1 MATAQLS
8 AGVVTIERDLTGIVP
23 GVSTTAAAI
32 AGVFDWGPVGYPY
45 RVSNEAELANVFGT
59 PTERTA
65 NYFFS
70 AANFLSYASNLL
82 VNRAELKNA
91 RNASGAVEAAGTGSI
106 SVIENDPTVTGVGTI
121 FETEL
126 EVGDKIIFTSGTTE
140 VTGYVKQIAS
150 DLSLQLETNSP
161 VTDSALA
168 FTILKKV
175 VVNNEGDYDL
185 MGSTERAF
193 AGQWAA
199 KYPGVRGNSLT
210 VSMADSAS
218 FDAWD
223 YKDEFTDVPGT
234 SAYAYAINQ
243 TANDEVHVVVVDSD
257 GLIGGVP
264 GAVIEK
270 FAFLSKAADATQ
282 FGSGSSYYVNVINR
296 TSKYVWWMSHPT
308 SGLGAT
314 GLEFGSVVSPT
325 TAFKTIT
332 TALTVALANG
342 DDGGTATDGEIITA
356 YEEFE
361 NSETYDFSL
370 LISGP
375 SNATVSNALVAL
387 AETRQ
392 DIVVFLSPVAS
403 TGGPIIGSTSDRID
417 EIVTYRKT
425 TLNANSSFAF
435 LDSGWK
441 YQYDKYNDIYRWVP
455 LNGDIAGLTSR
466 SDQVAD
472 AWKSPAG
479 FNRGQL
485 KNVVKLGVNPNKTQR
500 DVLYSAG
507 INPVVSFPGQGVVL
521 YGDKTLSS
529 RPSAF
534 DRINVRRLFI
544 VMRKAIARAAQY
556 QLFENNTASTRAQF
570 RAYVEP
576 FLREIQG
583 REGITAFKVVCDETN
598 NTPDVIMRNEFRGD
612 IMVQP
617 AYSINFIQLTFS
629 AVRSDVSFSEIT
641 GGQ

>member
-32 AGVFDWGPVGYPY
+32 AGVFNWGPVGYPY
-45 RVSNEAELANVFGT
+45 LITNEAELAAVFGK
-59 PTERTA
+59 PTDRTA
-65 NYFFS
+65 GYFFS
-70 AANFLSYASNLL
+70 AANFLSYASNLV
-82 VNRAELKNA
+82 VNRAELQYA
-91 RNASGAVEAAGTGSI
+91 RNASTVEAVALTGTI
-106 SVIENDPTVTGVGTI
+106 SVIAGDPTVVGVGTL
-121 FETEL
+121 FESQL
-126 EVGDKIIFTSGTTE
+126 DLGDKLVFDSGTETYY
-140 VTGYVKQIAS
+140 GYVETIS
-150 DLSLQLETNSP
+150 TDTSLQLDRNVP
-161 VTDSALA
+161 VTDSTLS
-168 FTILKKV
+168 FSVVKKV
-175 VVNNEGDYDL
+175 VVNNESAYD
-185 MGSTERAF
+185 MMSATERAF

-199 KYPGVRGNSLT
+199 KYPGVVGNSLA
-210 VSMADSAS
+210 VSVADADSFLAWEYRNEFS
-218 FDAWD
+218 DA
-223 YKDEFTDVPGT
+223 PGT
-234 SAYAYAINQ
+234 SAYAYTLNP
-243 TANDEVHVVVVDSD
+243 TANDELHIVVVDTT

-270 FAFLSKAADATQ
+270 FGFVSKASDATL
-282 FGSGSSYYVNVINR
+282 FGQGSNYYANIVNRN
-296 TSKYVWWMSHPT
+296 SKYIWWMGHST
-308 SGLGAT
+308 T
-314 GLEFGSVVSPT
+314 GLSPTGLDFGAVVSPT
-325 TAFKTIT
+325 IPFKGIPVAIT
-332 TALTVALANG
+332 KELVHG
-342 DDGGTATDGEIITA
+342 DDGGTATDGELITA
-356 YEEFE
+356 FEEFE
-361 NSETYDFSL
+361 NAEAYDFSL

-375 SNATVSNALVAL
+375 VNAVVANELVAL

-392 DIVVFLSPVAS
+392 DIVVYLSPVSA
-403 TGGPIIGSTSDRID
+403 TGGPIVGSTSDKID
-417 EIVTYRKT
+417 EIVKYRKQ
-425 TLNANSSFAF
+425 TLNANSTYAF

-507 INPVVSFPGQGVVL
+507 INPVVSFPGQGVIL

-534 DRINVRRLFI
+534 DRLNVRRLFI

-556 QLFENNTASTRAQF
+556 QLFENNTASTRSQF

-598 NTPDVIMRNEFRGD
+598 NTPEVIMHNEFRGE

-641 GGQ
+641 GA

>member
-45 RVSNEAELANVFGT
+45 RVSNEAELANVFGK
-59 PTERTA
+59 PTERSA
-65 NYFFS
+65 LYFFS

-91 RNASGAVEAAGTGSI
+91 RNASGAVATARTGTI
-106 SVIENDPTVTGVGTI
+106 SVVSGDVAVMGDSTQ
-121 FETEL
+121 FDTEL
-126 EVGDKIIFTSGTTE
+126 EVGDAIVFDVSG
-140 VTGYVKQIAS
+140 VTYKGYVKTIAS
-150 DLSLQLETNSP
+150 ATSLQLETASP
-161 VTDSALA
+161 VSSTALA
-168 FTILKKV
+168 FTSIKKV
-175 VVNNEGDYDL
+175 VVNSEAHYEQ
-185 MGSTERAF
+185 MSSTEREL
-193 AGQWAA
+193 AGLWAA
-199 KYPGVRGNSLT
+199 KFPGSLGNSLT
-210 VSMADSAS
+210 VSIADSAS
-218 FDAWD
+218 FATWD
-223 YKDEFTDVPGT
+223 YKNEFTDAPGT

-243 TANDEVHVVVVDSD
+243 TANDEIHVVVVDDD
-257 GLIGGVP
+257 GSFGGVP

-270 FAFLSKAADATQ
+270 FAFLSKASDATQ
-282 FGSGSSYYVNVINR
+282 FGSGSNYFANVINR
-296 TSKYVWWMSHPT
+296 NSRYVWWMSHPT
-308 SGLGAT
+308 SGLSVSGVD
-314 GLEFGSVVSPT
+314 FGSTVSAT
-325 TAFKTIT
+325 EAFKTIT
-332 TALTVALANG
+332 TAINTVLANG
-342 DDGGTATDGEIITA
+342 DAGGTATSGEIIAA

-375 SNATVSNALVAL
+375 ADATVATELVSL

-392 DIVVFLSPVAS
+392 DIVVFLSPVSA
-403 TGGPIIGSTSDRID
+403 TGGPIVGSTSDRID
-417 EIVTYRKT
+417 EIVAYRKV

-435 LDSGWK
+435 MDSGWK

-466 SDQVAD
+466 SDEVAD

-507 INPVVSFPGQGVVL
+507 VNPVVSFPGQGVIL

-544 VMRKAIARAAQY
+544 VLRKAIARAAQY

-576 FLREIQG
+576 FLREVQG
-583 REGITAFKVVCDETN
+583 REGITAFKVVCDTTN
-598 NTPDVIMRNEFRGD
+598 NTPDVIMRNEFRGE

-629 AVRSDVSFSEIT
+629 AVRSDVSFQEVT
-641 GGQ
+641 GG

>member
-45 RVSNEAELANVFGT
+45 RVSNEAELANVFGK
-59 PTERTA
+59 PTERSA
-65 NYFFS
+65 LYFFS

-91 RNASGAVEAAGTGSI
+91 RNASGAVAAARTGTI
-106 SVIENDPTVTGVGTI
+106 SVVSGDVTVMGDGTQ

-126 EVGDKIIFTSGTTE
+126 EVGDALVFVASG
-140 VTGYVKQIAS
+140 VIYRGYVKTIAS
-150 DLSLQLETNSP
+150 ATSLQLETASP
-161 VTDSALA
+161 VSDAILA
-168 FTILKKV
+168 FSSLKKV
-175 VVNNEGDYDL
+175 VVNSEAHYEQ
-185 MGSTERAF
+185 MSSTERAV
-193 AGQWAA
+193 AGLWAA
-199 KYPGVRGNSLT
+199 KFPGSLGNSLT
-210 VSMADSAS
+210 VSIADSAS
-218 FDAWD
+218 FATWD
-223 YKDEFTDVPGT
+223 YKNEFTDAPGT

-243 TANDEVHVVVVDSD
+243 TANDEIHVVVVDDD
-257 GLIGGVP
+257 GSFGGVP

-270 FAFLSKAADATQ
+270 FAFLSKASDATQ
-282 FGSGSSYYVNVINR
+282 FGSGSNYFANVINR
-296 TSKYVWWMSHPT
+296 NSRYVWWMSHPT
-308 SGLGAT
+308 SGLSVSGVD
-314 GLEFGSVVSPT
+314 FGSTVSAT
-325 TAFKTIT
+325 EDFKTIT
-332 TALTVALANG
+332 TAIDTVLANG
-342 DDGGTATDGEIITA
+342 DDGGAATSGEIIAA

-375 SNATVSNALVAL
+375 AGATVATELVSL

-392 DIVVFLSPVAS
+392 DIVVFLSPVSA

-417 EIVTYRKT
+417 EIVAYRKV
-425 TLNANSSFAF
+425 TLNVNSSFAF
-435 LDSGWK
+435 MDSGWK

-466 SDQVAD
+466 SDEVAD

-485 KNVVKLGVNPNKTQR
+485 KNVVKLGVNPNKAQR

-507 INPVVSFPGQGVVL
+507 VNPVVSFPGQGVIL

-544 VMRKAIARAAQY
+544 VLRKAIARAAQY

-576 FLREIQG
+576 FLREVQG
-583 REGITAFKVVCDETN
+583 REGITAFKVVCDTTN
-598 NTPDVIMRNEFRGD
+598 NTPDVIMRNEFRGE

-629 AVRSDVSFSEIT
+629 AVRSDVSFQEVT
-641 GGQ
+641 GG

>member
-45 RVSNEAELANVFGT
+45 RVSNEAELANVFGK
-59 PTERTA
+59 PTERSA
-65 NYFFS
+65 LYFFS

-91 RNASGAVEAAGTGSI
+91 RNASGAVATARTGTI
-106 SVIENDPTVTGVGTI
+106 SVVSGDVAVMGDSTQ
-121 FETEL
+121 FDTEL
-126 EVGDKIIFTSGTTE
+126 EVGDAIVFDVSG
-140 VTGYVKQIAS
+140 VTYKGYVKTIAS
-150 DLSLQLETNSP
+150 ATSLQLETASP
-161 VTDSALA
+161 VSSTALA
-168 FTILKKV
+168 FTSIKKV
-175 VVNNEGDYDL
+175 VVNSEAHYEQ
-185 MGSTERAF
+185 MSSTEREL
-193 AGQWAA
+193 AGLWAA
-199 KYPGVRGNSLT
+199 KFPGSLGNSLT
-210 VSMADSAS
+210 VSIADSAS
-218 FDAWD
+218 FATWD
-223 YKDEFTDVPGT
+223 YKNEFTDAPGT

-243 TANDEVHVVVVDSD
+243 TANDEIHVVVVDDD
-257 GLIGGVP
+257 GSFGGVP

-270 FAFLSKAADATQ
+270 FAFLSKASDATQ
-282 FGSGSSYYVNVINR
+282 FGSGSNYFANVINR
-296 TSKYVWWMSHPT
+296 NSRYVWWMSHPT
-308 SGLGAT
+308 SGLSVSGVD
-314 GLEFGSVVSPT
+314 FGSTVSAT
-325 TAFKTIT
+325 EAFKTIT
-332 TALTVALANG
+332 TAINTVLANG
-342 DDGGTATDGEIITA
+342 DAGGTAISGEIIAA

-375 SNATVSNALVAL
+375 ADATVATELVSL

-392 DIVVFLSPVAS
+392 DIVVFLSPVSA
-403 TGGPIIGSTSDRID
+403 TGGPIVGSTSDRID
-417 EIVTYRKT
+417 EIVAYRKV

-435 LDSGWK
+435 MDSGWK

-466 SDQVAD
+466 SDEVAD

-507 INPVVSFPGQGVVL
+507 VNPVVSFPGQGVIL

-544 VMRKAIARAAQY
+544 VLRKAIARAAQY

-576 FLREIQG
+576 FLREVQG
-583 REGITAFKVVCDETN
+583 REGITAFKVVCDTTN
-598 NTPDVIMRNEFRGD
+598 NTPDVIMRNEFRGE

-629 AVRSDVSFSEIT
+629 AVRSDVSFQEVT
-641 GGQ
+641 GG

>member
-45 RVSNEAELANVFGT
+45 LITNEAELATVFGK
-59 PTERTA
+59 PTDRTA
-65 NYFFS
+65 SYFFS
-70 AANFLSYASNLL
+70 AANFLAYASNLL
-82 VNRAELKNA
+82 VNRAELKYA
-91 RNASGAVEAAGTGSI
+91 RNASTAEEIARTGTI
-106 SVIENDPTVTGVGTI
+106 SVIAGDPTVTGVGTL

-126 EVGDKIIFTSGTTE
+126 DLGDKLVFVSGTETFY
-140 VTGYVKQIAS
+140 GYVETIS
-150 DLSLQLETNSP
+150 TDLSLQLDRNSP
-161 VTDSALA
+161 VTDTDLTFS
-168 FTILKKV
+168 IVKKV
-175 VVNNEGDYDL
+175 VVNNEGHYDL
-185 MGSTERAF
+185 MSSTERAF

-199 KYPGVRGNSLT
+199 KYPGVVGNSLK
-210 VSMADSAS
+210 VSIADSAS

-223 YKDEFTDVPGT
+223 YKNEFTDAPGT
-234 SAYAYAINQ
+234 SAYAYTLNP
-243 TANDEVHVVVVDSD
+243 TANDEMHIVVVDTD

-270 FAFLSKAADATQ
+270 FAFVSKASDATL
-282 FGSGSSYYVNVINR
+282 FGQGSNYYVNIVNR
-296 TSKYVWWMSHPT
+296 TSKYIWWMSHTT

-314 GLEFGSVVSPT
+314 GLSFGSVVSPV

-332 TALTVALANG
+332 TAITQTLANG
-342 DDGGTATDGEIITA
+342 DDGGDAADGEIILA

-361 NSETYDFSL
+361 NAETYDFSL

-375 SNATVSNALVAL
+375 ANATVANELVAL

-392 DIVVFLSPVAS
+392 DIVVYLSPVS
-403 TGGPIIGSTSDRID
+403 PTGGPIIGSTSDKID
-417 EIVTYRKT
+417 DIVTYRKT
-425 TLNANSSFAF
+425 TLNANSTYAF
-435 LDSGWK
+435 MDSGWK

-485 KNVVKLGVNPNKTQR
+485 KNVVKLGINPNKTQR

-507 INPVVSFPGQGVVL
+507 INPVVSFPGQGVIL

-534 DRINVRRLFI
+534 DRLNVRRLFI

-556 QLFENNTASTRAQF
+556 QLFENNTASTRSQF

-598 NTPDVIMRNEFRGD
+598 NTAEVIMRNEFRGD
-612 IMVQP
+612 ILVQP

-641 GGQ
+641 GG